1 MSNYLN
7 NNNNEEISEIQ
18 SNTYSNLNL
27 NYNSLSSNNKMINHS
42 ISQNEI
48 NNNENEN
55 DKENINI
62 ENIEN
67 IENTSDNNESDI
79 ETDLKKFAKTFNAK
93 NNNKNLYLPKNEE
106 KKKVNLIENYLIKL
120 KNCGYP
126 EMGKIYLSPD
136 IQEQEKTYNF
146 FEYIVKKESLNMNN
160 KEKYQKKYEELEF
173 QLNNLKQELNNEIK
187 SNSLIQKDLEYK
199 IKKQKDYYEKQFT
212 NLNKDNMYLKS
223 VINKITIEKNN
234 LQQKLQNL
242 NETINKFESMKSI
255 IINAFEAIDYVQTND
270 MSKMLSRVRGAEKL
284 IEALKGGYNDSLKE
298 LMKEITTLKNF
309 IIDINNEF
317 CLILDN
323 PCNIDENIYN
333 ISFLDSINLIKEA
346 FKNNMNQLRTKIVYC
361 SQSESNNISNNSNN
375 ISNNSFEKEN
385 CFESLN
391 QFISSGSGNNM
402 NKFKK
407 IRKIKE

>member
-1 MSNYLN
+1 MKNYLN
-7 NNNNEEISEIQ
+7 INNNEEVSEIQ
-18 SNTYSNLNL
+18 SNTDSNLNL
-27 NYNSLSSNNKMINHS
+27 NYNSLSSNNNINHS
-42 ISQNEI
+42 ESYNDI
-48 NNNENEN
+48 NNNENIEN
-55 DKENINI
+55 LEHIDNIGCIENNENIDTTNINI
-62 ENIEN
+62 ESE
-67 IENTSDNNESDI
+67 I
-79 ETDLKKFAKTFNAK
+79 ETDLKKLAKTFNSK
-93 NNNKNLYLPKNEE
+93 NNNKNLYSNKQEE

-120 KNCGYP
+120 KNWGYP

-136 IQEQEKTYNF
+136 IHEQEKTFNF
-146 FEYIVKKESLNMNN
+146 FEYIVKKEALNLNN
-160 KEKYQKKYEELEF
+160 KEKYQKKYEDLEF
-173 QLNNLKQELNNEIK
+173 QLQNLKQELNNEIK

-199 IKKQKDYYEKQFT
+199 IKKQKDFYEKQFT

-242 NETINKFESMKSI
+242 NETVNKFESMKSV

-333 ISFLDSINLIKEA
+333 ISFLDSINLIKNA
-346 FKNNMNQLRTKIVYC
+346 FKNNMIQLRKKIGYN
-361 SQSESNNISNNSNN
+361 SQTDSTIA
-375 ISNNSFEKEN
+375 KEN

-391 QFISSGSGNNM
+391 HFINSGAG
-402 NKFKK
+402 K
-407 IRKIKE
+407 I